1 MNIKA
6 EVFSKYLEEKEIK
19 AFQVEEIADDAQH
32 TVVYRSHIEVEGQQL
47 PTLVLLDDSV
57 FSMVRVLVASRALTA
72 ENELELQRLASEYNM
87 KFKPFKLYFDQNG
100 ALVLDVCLL
109 TPGQKEEEFAQLGDE
124 VYGMFDVLIKFLEE
138 NYRGWMKKIW

>member
-1 MNIKA
+1 MNTKA
-6 EVFSKYLEEKEIK
+6 EVFSKYLEDKEIK

-47 PTLVLLDDSV
+47 PTLVLIDDSV
-57 FSMVRVLVASRALTA
+57 FSMVRVQVAPQALTE
-72 ENELELQRLASEYNM
+72 ENELELQRLACEYNM

-109 TPGQKEEEFAQLGDE
+109 TPGQKEEDFAQLGDE

>member
-1 MNIKA
+1 M
-6 EVFSKYLEEKEIK
+6 
-19 AFQVEEIADDAQH
+19 
-32 TVVYRSHIEVEGQQL
+32 
-47 PTLVLLDDSV
+47 VLLDDSV
-57 FSMVRVLVASRALTA
+57 FSMVRVQVAPQALTA

-109 TPGQKEEEFAQLGDE
+109 TPGQKEEDFTQLGDE

>member
-6 EVFSKYLEEKEIK
+6 EVFNKYLEEKEIK

-72 ENELELQRLASEYNM
+72 ENELELQRLASEYN
-87 KFKPFKLYFDQNG
+87 Y
-100 ALVLDVCLL
+100 
-109 TPGQKEEEFAQLGDE
+109 E
-124 VYGMFDVLIKFLEE
+124 VQTLQAVF
-138 NYRGWMKKIW
+138 

>member
-6 EVFSKYLEEKEIK
+6 EVFNKYLEDKEIK

-32 TVVYRSHIEVEGQQL
+32 MVVYRSHIEVEGQQL

-57 FSMVRVLVASRALTA
+57 FSMVRVQVAPQALTE
-72 ENELELQRLASEYNM
+72 ENELELQRMVSEYNM

-100 ALVLDVCLL
+100 DLVLDVCLL
-109 TPGQKEEEFAQLGDE
+109 TPGQKEEDFAQLGDE

>member
-1 MNIKA
+1 MNTKA
-6 EVFSKYLEEKEIK
+6 EVFNKYLEEKEIK

-57 FSMVRVLVASRALTA
+57 FSMVRVQVAPQALTE
-72 ENELELQRLASEYNM
+72 ENELELQRMASEYNM

-109 TPGQKEEEFAQLGDE
+109 TPGQKEEDFAQLGDE

>member
-6 EVFSKYLEEKEIK
+6 EVFNKYLQEKGIA
-19 AFQVEEIADDAQH
+19 AFQVEEFAEDAQH
-32 TVVYRSHIEVEGQQL
+32 TVVFRSHIEVEGQQL

-57 FSMVRVLVASRALTA
+57 FSMIRVLVAPQALTQ
-72 ENELELQRLASEYNM
+72 ENELELQRMASEYNM
-87 KFKPFKLYFDQNG
+87 KFKPFKLYFDQKG

-109 TPGQKEEEFAQLGDE
+109 TTGQKEEDFAQLGDE
-124 VYGMFDVLIKFLEE
+124 IYGMFDLLIRFLGE

>member
-6 EVFSKYLEEKEIK
+6 EVFNKYLEEKEIK

-32 TVVYRSHIEVEGQQL
+32 TVVYRSHIAVEGQQL

-57 FSMVRVLVASRALTA
+57 FSMVRVQVAPQALTA

-109 TPGQKEEEFAQLGDE
+109 TPGQKEEDFTQLGDE

>member
-1 MNIKA
+1 MNTKA
-6 EVFSKYLEEKEIK
+6 EVFSKYLEDKEIK

-57 FSMVRVLVASRALTA
+57 FSMVRVQVAPQALTE
-72 ENELELQRLASEYNM
+72 ENELELQRMASEYNM

-109 TPGQKEEEFAQLGDE
+109 TPGQKEEDFAQLGDE

>member
-6 EVFSKYLEEKEIK
+6 EVFNKYLEEKEIK

-32 TVVYRSHIEVEGQQL
+32 TVVYRSHIAVEGQQL

-57 FSMVRVLVASRALTA
+57 FSMVRVQIAPQALTA

-109 TPGQKEEEFAQLGDE
+109 TPGQKEEDFTQLGDE

>member
-1 MNIKA
+1 MNTKA
-6 EVFSKYLEEKEIK
+6 EVFSKYLEDKEIK

-57 FSMVRVLVASRALTA
+57 FSMVRVQVAPQALTE
-72 ENELELQRLASEYNM
+72 ENELELQRMVSEYNM

-109 TPGQKEEEFAQLGDE
+109 TPGQKEEDFAQLGDE

>member
-1 MNIKA
+1 MNTKA
-6 EVFSKYLEEKEIK
+6 EVFNKYLEEKEIK

-32 TVVYRSHIEVEGQQL
+32 TVVYRSHIAVEGQQL

-57 FSMVRVLVASRALTA
+57 FSMVRVQVAPQALTE
-72 ENELELQRLASEYNM
+72 ENELELQRMVSEYNM

-109 TPGQKEEEFAQLGDE
+109 TPGQKEEDFAQLGDE

>member
-6 EVFSKYLEEKEIK
+6 EVFNKYLEEKEIK

-57 FSMVRVLVASRALTA
+57 FSMVRVQIAPQALTA

-109 TPGQKEEEFAQLGDE
+109 MPGQKEEDFTQLGDE

>member
-6 EVFSKYLEEKEIK
+6 EVFNKYLEEKEIK

-32 TVVYRSHIEVEGQQL
+32 TVVYRSHIAVEGQQL

-57 FSMVRVLVASRALTA
+57 FSMVRVQIAPQALTA

-109 TPGQKEEEFAQLGDE
+109 TPGQKEEDFTQLGDE
-124 VYGMFDVLIKFLEE
+124 IYGMFDLLIRFLGE

>member
-1 MNIKA
+1 MNTKA
-6 EVFSKYLEEKEIK
+6 EVFNKYLEEKEIK

-57 FSMVRVLVASRALTA
+57 FSMVRVQVAPQALTE
-72 ENELELQRLASEYNM
+72 ENELELQRMASEYNM
-87 KFKPFKLYFDQNG
+87 KFKPFKLYFDRNG
-100 ALVLDVCLL
+100 DLVLDVCLL

>member
-1 MNIKA
+1 MNTKA
-6 EVFSKYLEEKEIK
+6 EVFNKYLEEKEIK

-57 FSMVRVLVASRALTA
+57 FSMVRVQVAPQALTE
-72 ENELELQRLASEYNM
+72 ENELELQRMVSEYNM

-109 TPGQKEEEFAQLGDE
+109 TPGQKEEDFAQLGDE

>member
-6 EVFSKYLEEKEIK
+6 EVFNKYLEEKEIK

-32 TVVYRSHIEVEGQQL
+32 TVVYRSHIAVEGQQL

-57 FSMVRVLVASRALTA
+57 FSMVRVQIAPQALTA
-72 ENELELQRLASEYNM
+72 ENELELQRMVSEYNM

-109 TPGQKEEEFAQLGDE
+109 TPGQQEEDFTQLGDE

>member
-32 TVVYRSHIEVEGQQL
+32 TVVYRSHIAVEGQQL

-57 FSMVRVLVASRALTA
+57 FSMVRVQIAPQALTA

-109 TPGQKEEEFAQLGDE
+109 TPGQKEEDFTQLGDE

>member
-6 EVFSKYLEEKEIK
+6 EVFNKYLEEKGIK

-57 FSMVRVLVASRALTA
+57 FSMVRVQVAPQALTA

-109 TPGQKEEEFAQLGDE
+109 TPGQKEEDFAQLGDE